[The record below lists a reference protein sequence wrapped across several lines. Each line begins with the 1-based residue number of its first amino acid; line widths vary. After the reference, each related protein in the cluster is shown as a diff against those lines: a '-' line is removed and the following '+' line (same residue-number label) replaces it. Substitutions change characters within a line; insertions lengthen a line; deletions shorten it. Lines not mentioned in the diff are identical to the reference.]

1 MSDVNVV
8 QQQSGTY
15 TPMSRDGSSTNTEKA
30 EVSKP
35 VSNSSDAT
43 MPQREVTIT
52 IGHPDYIDLERDVP
66 EEALQ
71 NSGVPRGLYTETED
85 ERQIRLE
92 NEYYAD
98 PSNYDN
104 RRRNSLGARIGL
116 SARQLLRNRSSAGH

>member
-15 TPMSRDGSSTNTEKA
+15 TPMSRNGSCTNTEKT

-35 VSNSSDAT
+35 VSASSDQS
-43 MPQREVTIT
+43 MPKRSLTVTY
-52 IGHPDYIDLERDVP
+52 GDPDYIDFERDVP
-66 EEALQ
+66 YEVLQ
-71 NSGVPRGLYTETED
+71 NSGVPRELYCETED

-92 NEYYAD
+92 NEYYYD

-104 RRRNSLGARIGL
+104 RRRGSLGARIGL

>member
-1 MSDVNVV
+1 MSDANVD
-8 QQQSGTY
+8 QPQSGTY
-15 TPMSRDGSSTNTEKA
+15 TPMSRDGYSTNTKKTV
-30 EVSKP
+30 VSNP

-66 EEALQ
+66 EEVLQ

-104 RRRNSLGARIGL
+104 RRRDSEGARIGL
-116 SARQLLRNRSSAGH
+116 AARELLRNRSTAGH